1 MKEEKKKVVAI
12 PVAEEIEQESE
23 KAVEKAEPIK
33 TVAKEET
40 MKSAVKKPAK
50 KVSSKKTPVK
60 KTEIKEKFHLE
71 FAGKSYLR
79 EDLIKSVK
87 DIWKYDYKK
96 KVADLSTID
105 LYVKPEE
112 GKAYYVINGEV
123 QGDFIV

>member
-12 PVAEEIEQESE
+12 PAAKAIEKEPE
-23 KAVEKAEPIK
+23 KAVEKVEPIK
-33 TVAKEET
+33 TVTKEEI
-40 MKSAVKKPAK
+40 MKSADKKPAK
-50 KVSSKKTPVK
+50 KVSAKKTPVK
-60 KTEIKEKFHLE
+60 KSEIKEKFHLE

-96 KVADLSTID
+96 KVADLSSID

-112 GKAYYVINGEV
+112 GKAYYVINDEV
-123 QGDFIV
+123 HGDFIV